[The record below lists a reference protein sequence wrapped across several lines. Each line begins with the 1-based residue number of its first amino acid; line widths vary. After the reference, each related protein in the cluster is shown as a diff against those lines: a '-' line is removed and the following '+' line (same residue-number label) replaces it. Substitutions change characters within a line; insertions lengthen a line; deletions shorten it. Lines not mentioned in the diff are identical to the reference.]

1 MELSKDAASDS
12 NDHRHNSDALH
23 DRSTPA
29 TDCSPLEPDMAITTD
44 NEAERLAQDLDE
56 LTDVLTVKVNGVM
69 AQKYDELQEK
79 HHTLHQMGNGSPR
92 IQATLQRAS
101 SALQTIQIK
110 EAPVTKKRKRVDGDD
125 AFEYRGRDEKY
136 VRRPEKLIEP
146 VPKFTKK
153 TKKTLRKMATR
164 LYKQFAK
171 LQKIEEVAQE
181 MHQCMGAIQSSVDKL
196 CGPPKL
202 ADPESDNDAIDV
214 ASVAPLT
221 HDQGGFSTRTTP
233 LDDARDGEL
242 AVQEESAGDV
252 GEDNDP
258 VTATAQ
264 MEDALPEDYLE
275 PVRELMAMKPSDGS
289 SHPDPE
295 AAEPQV
301 VNRLAGAIVMLMVL
315 YQDVTELAQ
324 YTIDLCSRDAYVSR
338 LRFWIHPLSV
348 LEDADA
354 QVACGLLNYAETEI
368 RAFDSTAADRLQEII
383 EGILQY

>member
-1 MELSKDAASDS
+1 MKLSEDAASDP
-12 NDHRHNSDALH
+12 NDHRHSSDAPQ
-23 DRSTPA
+23 DPSTPA
-29 TDCSPLEPDMAITTD
+29 TDYSHSEPNMAIKTD
-44 NEAERLAQDLDE
+44 TEAEQLAQDLDE
-56 LTDVLTVKVNGVM
+56 LTDVLTENKNGVT
-69 AQKYDELQEK
+69 AQQYDELLESRR
-79 HHTLHQMGNGSPR
+79 TLQQMSNGSPR

-110 EAPVTKKRKRVDGDD
+110 EVPVTKKRKRVDGDD

-136 VRRPEKLIEP
+136 VRRPEKLVEP

-181 MHQCMGAIQSSVDKL
+181 MHQCMEAIQSSVDEL

-202 ADPESDNDAIDV
+202 LVDPKSDNDAIER
-214 ASVAPLT
+214 ATRAPLT

-242 AVQEESAGDV
+242 AVQEEESAEDV

-264 MEDALPEDYLE
+264 MEDAVPEDYLE
-275 PVRELMAMKPSDGS
+275 PVRELMAMKPSHGS
-289 SHPDPE
+289 SRPAPE

-348 LEDADA
+348 VEDADA

-368 RAFDSTAADRLQEII
+368 RAFDSTAADRLQEIS
-383 EGILQY
+383 EG

>member
-29 TDCSPLEPDMAITTD
+29 TDCSPLEPDMAITAD

-69 AQKYDELQEK
+69 AQQYDELQEK
-79 HHTLHQMGNGSPR
+79 HHTLQQMSNGSPR

-101 SALQTIQIK
+101 SALQTIQSK

-196 CGPPKL
+196 
-202 ADPESDNDAIDV
+202 
-214 ASVAPLT
+214 
-221 HDQGGFSTRTTP
+221 
-233 LDDARDGEL
+233 
-242 AVQEESAGDV
+242 
-252 GEDNDP
+252 
-258 VTATAQ
+258 
-264 MEDALPEDYLE
+264 
-275 PVRELMAMKPSDGS
+275 
-289 SHPDPE
+289 
-295 AAEPQV
+295 
-301 VNRLAGAIVMLMVL
+301 
-315 YQDVTELAQ
+315 
-324 YTIDLCSRDAYVSR
+324 
-338 LRFWIHPLSV
+338 
-348 LEDADA
+348 
-354 QVACGLLNYAETEI
+354 
-368 RAFDSTAADRLQEII
+368 
-383 EGILQY
+383 